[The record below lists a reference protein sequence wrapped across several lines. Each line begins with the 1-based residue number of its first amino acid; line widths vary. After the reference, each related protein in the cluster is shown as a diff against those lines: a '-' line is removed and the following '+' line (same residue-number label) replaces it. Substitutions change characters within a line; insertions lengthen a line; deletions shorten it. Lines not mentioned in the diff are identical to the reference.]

1 MDWRLSAGTENVRV
15 EPALQC
21 RRISLADIDSE
32 RQMTSSEPKDRA
44 PVRGP
49 SARLIGGLLVTLGL
63 ILAFCL
69 YTVHEIGQLREE
81 QTRISE
87 RNRLDS
93 LQLLRI
99 QNNLSTIATAMR
111 DMADRTEPYPMVSW
125 RQTFDRVK
133 ADLEQ
138 AIRSERALA
147 PAERPAAQQR
157 RLVTSL
163 ERFWSLVDTAFTQA
177 VWPSRV
183 WSMAPSSWGQRS
195 AWAAL
200 RSLALRARRAT
211 APRSSRTCVSTA
223 S

>member
-1 MDWRLSAGTENVRV
+1 MWRRKSTDWRLSAGTEIARV
-15 EPALQC
+15 TGGGQGFYGCNSVPQFVWSRHFSGGGSL
-21 RRISLADIDSE
+21 LADIDSE
-32 RQMTSSEPKDRA
+32 RQMTFSEPKDRA
-44 PVRGP
+44 ALRGP

-125 RQTFDRVK
+125 RQTFDRVN

-138 AIRSERALA
+138 AIRLTGASVVPIGTVL
-147 PAERPAAQQR
+147 
-157 RLVTSL
+157 LVT
-163 ERFWSLVDTAFTQA
+163 
-177 VWPSRV
+177 P
-183 WSMAPSSWGQRS
+183 
-195 AWAAL
+195 
-200 RSLALRARRAT
+200 
-211 APRSSRTCVSTA
+211 
-223 S
+223 